1 MGRDTEQGRGTQRG
15 ARNAV
20 ELKALMKIVNG
31 IRREGYMF
39 SKHIIVQDAGVIAV
53 LLPKRDFGRNLVLG
67 VGGPVPVLRSGRT
80 KYWLVSRG
88 DRQILAAT

>member
-1 MGRDTEQGRGTQRG
+1 MGRDTEQGRVKQRS
-15 ARNAV
+15 ARNAI

-31 IRREGYMF
+31 IRRDGYMF

-67 VGGPVPVLRSGRT
+67 VGRPGLPS
-80 KYWLVSRG
+80 
-88 DRQILAAT
+88 